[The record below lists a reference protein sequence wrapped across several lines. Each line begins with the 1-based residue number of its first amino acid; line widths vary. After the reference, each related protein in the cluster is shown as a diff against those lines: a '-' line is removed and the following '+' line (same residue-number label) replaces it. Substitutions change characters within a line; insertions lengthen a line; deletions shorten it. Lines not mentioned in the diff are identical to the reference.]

1 MKRTIVAVF
10 LQCIALTGAISQSP
24 AVASSLPP
32 EQQLFQVLNSARQL
46 NGLEKLEW
54 NTKLATAAL
63 AHAEELAR
71 HRDLS
76 HVFPGEAPLGQRVG
90 ATGER
95 FDAVAENVAAADN
108 VDDAHVGLMNS
119 PGHRA
124 NILSPKYN
132 AVGIA
137 VVRVKDRVYV
147 AQDFAHVVPEYSLQ
161 QFRDEVAAAFNRARK
176 AHRFAAL
183 DFTPDPRLDDQACAG
198 NLEPESTLV
207 TELGATRATIFT
219 ATQPGNLPPPMQSAA
234 ADPNLRRVNIGICY
248 RQDTDKFAKFWI
260 VAAFYPSK

>member
-1 MKRTIVAVF
+1 MGMNRTIFFVVAI
-10 LQCIALTGAISQSP
+10 QWIALAGIAAQP
-24 AVASSLPP
+24 PKAPLPP
-32 EQQLFQVLNSARQL
+32 DRELFQVVNGERQR

-54 NTKLATAAL
+54 NVKLATAAQ

-71 HRDLS
+71 HGDLS
-76 HVFPGEAPLGQRVG
+76 HVFPGELPLEQRVG

-137 VVRVKDRVYV
+137 VVRVRDRVYV
-147 AQDFAHVVPEYSLQ
+147 AQDFAHVLPVYSPQ
-161 QFRDEVAAAFNRARK
+161 QFRDEVVAAFNRARK
-176 AHRFAAL
+176 THHFAPI
-183 DFTPDPRLDDQACAG
+183 DSTPDPRLDDQ
-198 NLEPESTLV
+198 
-207 TELGATRATIFT
+207 
-219 ATQPGNLPPPMQSAA
+219 
-234 ADPNLRRVNIGICY
+234 
-248 RQDTDKFAKFWI
+248 
-260 VAAFYPSK
+260 